1 MRSLHTLT
9 PPCAQAGAKKTSR
22 LTGEQRAVLQASFAA
37 CPRPSVAQRKELAAS
52 LGLEN
57 GTVNNWF
64 EAERRRTGLGVLPP
78 KDKPPVS
85 AATPTPAHDE
95 AEGAMR
101 KRKAASGYEVPC
113 DEAARGALAGALEAE
128 EAELAVALQSPTPN
142 WFALLPPPASAL
154 ASGPQLQRA
163 VRALSRAG
171 EGACLAPSLSP
182 AR

>member
-1 MRSLHTLT
+1 LHTLT

-142 WFALLPPPASAL
+142 WFALLQPPASAL

-182 AR
+182 AH